1 MDMERKEAD
10 KMTIEEAR
18 KQKGMSRR
26 EVSEWLEIPYR
37 TLSNWSRS
45 TSTCTVI
52 LLVGLSCSIA
62 YPIGINGPPEQSA
75 HTRPSGYSLGI
86 TFSIPHAW
94 HCVTI

>member
-37 TLSNWSRS
+37 TLSNWETGVRS
-45 TSTCTVI
+45 CPHSVSYTHLDVYKRQHPGGTKVNQCRRDKKPADT
-52 LLVGLSCSIA
+52 A
-62 YPIGINGPPEQSA
+62 GI
-75 HTRPSGYSLGI
+75 
-86 TFSIPHAW
+86 
-94 HCVTI
+94 

>member
-37 TLSNWSRS
+37 TLSNWETGVRS
-45 TSTCTVI
+45 C
-52 LLVGLSCSIA
+52 
-62 YPIGINGPPEQSA
+62 PPYIEKLIVDKIIQ
-75 HTRPSGYSLGI
+75 GK
-86 TFSIPHAW
+86 
-94 HCVTI
+94 

>member
-37 TLSNWSRS
+37 TLSNWETGVRS
-45 TSTCTVI
+45 C
-52 LLVGLSCSIA
+52 
-62 YPIGINGPPEQSA
+62 
-75 HTRPSGYSLGI
+75 
-86 TFSIPHAW
+86 PHYKS
-94 HCVTI
+94 

>member
-37 TLSNWSRS
+37 TLSNWE
-45 TSTCTVI
+45 TGV
-52 LLVGLSCSIA
+52 
-62 YPIGINGPPEQSA
+62 EF
-75 HTRPSGYSLGI
+75 
-86 TFSIPHAW
+86 TFTFFSFISF
-94 HCVTI
+94 